1 MLFVVVG
8 ATDTNVRRSTGVTT
22 ANSTNIRN
30 TVELGDQ
37 LFGHVHTAK
46 CTVCVPYK
54 VYSVCVEI
62 LQAGV
67 RVCRVWRPFDKS
79 VNLAVLPG
87 SSTTAGAAA
96 RPQRHSRPLR
106 SGHAT
111 PLHLYH
117 QCERFSPP
125 HRHFTVNA
133 LRV

>member
-54 VYSVCVEI
+54 VYSVCGDPAGRGESVQSVE
-62 LQAGV
+62 A
-67 RVCRVWRPFDKS
+67 F
-79 VNLAVLPG
+79 
-87 SSTTAGAAA
+87 
-96 RPQRHSRPLR
+96 
-106 SGHAT
+106 
-111 PLHLYH
+111 
-117 QCERFSPP
+117 
-125 HRHFTVNA
+125 
-133 LRV
+133 